1 MTADEVNK
9 LLRKKGYRLTRQ
21 RKVIVDVIFSRKF
34 ENCKDIYTEVV
45 SRDSNIGL
53 ATVYRT
59 IRQLEDLDVLNRVES
74 IETR

>member
-59 IRQLEDLDVLNRVES
+59 I
-74 IETR
+74 